1 MPYAMHRWLTLP
13 YTKAFW
19 DSYLLYMSALVVVML
34 SIANILLLLSFR
46 WTRIR
51 LGLLKGI
58 AILLFILLFFP
69 VIMGGLNAYYG
80 SHAWLDALVL
90 AVLYGNIQWVYKI
103 YQDVLSSSF
112 YGNDNL

>member
-1 MPYAMHRWLTLP
+1 MHRWLTLP

-19 DSYLLYMSALVVVML
+19 DSYLLYASALVVALL
-34 SIANILLLLSFR
+34 SIANVLLLLSFK
-46 WTRIR
+46 WPRIR

-58 AILLFILLFFP
+58 ATLLFILLFFP
-69 VIMGGLNAYYG
+69 IIMGGLNACYG

-90 AVLYGNIQWVYKI
+90 GILYANIQWVYKI
-103 YQDVLSSSF
+103 YQDVLDSSF